1 MSIEA
6 LASISGIDTKQGLTN
21 CMDDEDL
28 YMSIIGMYMEQL
40 VENLPQLAQA
50 YSEQNWIEI
59 GKLAHSIKG
68 ASASIGAFEIQA
80 ISAVIE
86 KAAKHDEV
94 SVITDNF
101 ESFVSLLNT
110 TSSTLKQSL

>member
-94 SVITDNF
+94 SIITDNF
-101 ESFVSLLNT
+101 ESFISLLNT
-110 TSSTLKQSL
+110 TSSALKQSL